1 MKIFKRLFIIFIFLF
16 QSINV
21 FGAPVFVNDYQPE
34 SEMNHVTG
42 VIFNPSGTKMYVLGF
57 HTSDKSY
64 VSEVPLSVPFST
76 QSAGTPVLQ
85 EITSATKRAQDL
97 KFNSDGTKLFIL
109 TTKAANNSDGIHVFT
124 LSTPYDTSN
133 LESDADAGNQ
143 TYIQFGSDPRG
154 LDFNSDGTKMYVL
167 QSTSQVLEQYNL
179 STPFDPSTRN
189 INPITISSLK
199 GDRLHQ
205 GFGFSSDGYKMFI
218 VKAQRVAGAV
228 TNIIEDYNLTTPF
241 EIKTA
246 KLNEIDSGIYTS
258 VTDDSSTDERIAG
271 ITFNFSQGAN
281 KLYYTDFHE
290 SDLVREF
297 DLPCAYGIISC
308 IDPTSNKDDVAS
320 VEAQSTAA
328 KQLIQHTTYP
338 VLNRMEWLRRNSG
351 RINLSNQ
358 NLKLQFNNEILKAL
372 TNSIVPLYLSSDNNE
387 QSEQNF
393 GWSFWSEGT
402 ISIGKVGDTA
412 YSSSKDINTTAITL
426 GVDKKGEDNIMRGI
440 ALRFGSDDVD
450 VGNLGS
456 ALDMSSFS
464 LTFYETRPRG
474 ENRFV
479 DHLIGASFI
488 NSDLINNSGSVSTNG
503 ERSGEQLYGS
513 LSLRDTYSKNKFN
526 LTPKLKINYG
536 ITHFAAYKETGAEG
550 LNLKF
555 KDQYIGNL
563 TSSLGT
569 VLDNTYEL
577 EIGTF
582 IPYFDFEYYA
592 DMSPSSQQKFSYA
605 SNGTSYTL
613 ENINNSTHNI
623 LSSVGFDLMSNNG
636 LSLMTKYSRNQ
647 AAYNKNESFIVALD
661 YKNSQ
666 KSFYTLSLQDTYTK
680 LSYNDELNGF
690 KIHLDSHYNF
700 FQANPDYGLFIKISN
715 IN

>member
-1 MKIFKRLFIIFIFLF
+1 
-16 QSINV
+16 
-21 FGAPVFVNDYQPE
+21 
-34 SEMNHVTG
+34 MNHVTG
-42 VIFNPSGTKMYVLGF
+42 VVFNPSGTKMYVLGF
-57 HTSDKSY
+57 HSSDKSY

-85 EITSATKRAQDL
+85 EITTATKRAQDL

-109 TTKAANNSDGIHVFT
+109 TTKAANNKDGIHVFT

-143 TYIQFGSDPRG
+143 TFIQFGSDPRG
-154 LDFNSDGTKMYVL
+154 FDFNSDGTKMYVL
-167 QSTSQVLEQYNL
+167 QSTSEVLEQYNL

-189 INPITISSLK
+189 SNPKTISSSK
-199 GDRLHQ
+199 GDYLHQ

-218 VKAQRVAGAV
+218 VKAQRTGAS

-241 EIKTA
+241 EINTA
-246 KLNEIDSGIYTS
+246 SLNETDNGIYTS
-258 VTDDSSTDERIAG
+258 VTDDASTDERIAG

-297 DLPCAYGIISC
+297 DLPCAYGIITC
-308 IDPTSNKDDVAS
+308 IDPTNNKDDVAS

-328 KQLIQHTTYP
+328 KQLIQYTTYP

-351 RINLSNQ
+351 RINLTNQ
-358 NLKLQFNNEILKAL
+358 NLKLQFNNEILNAL
-372 TNSIVPLYLSSDNNE
+372 TNSFVPLFLSSENNE
-387 QSEQNF
+387 QIEQNF

-402 ISIGKVGDTA
+402 ITIGKVGDTS
-412 YSSSKDINTTAITL
+412 YSSSKDINTSAITI
-426 GVDKKGEDNIMRGI
+426 GADKKSEDNIMRGI

-450 VGNLGS
+450 VGDLGS

-479 DHLIGASFI
+479 DNLIGASFI

-526 LTPKLKINYG
+526 FTPKLKINYG

-550 LNLKF
+550 LNLNF
-555 KDQYIGNL
+555 KDQYIGNF

-569 VLDNTYEL
+569 ILDNTYEL

-605 SNGTSYTL
+605 SNGSSYTL
-613 ENINNSTHNI
+613 KNINNSTHNI
-623 LSSVGFDLMSNNG
+623 LSSVGFDLMTNNG

-647 AAYNKNESFIVALD
+647 SSYNKNDSFVVALD

-666 KSFYTLSLQDTYTK
+666 KSFYTLSLQDTNTK
-680 LSYNDELNGF
+680 LSYNNELNGF
-690 KIHLDSHYNF
+690 KINLDSHYNF
-700 FQANPDYGLFIKISN
+700 FQANPDYGLFINISN
-715 IN
+715 TN

>member
-1 MKIFKRLFIIFIFLF
+1 
-16 QSINV
+16 
-21 FGAPVFVNDYQPE
+21 
-34 SEMNHVTG
+34 MNHVTG
-42 VIFNPSGTKMYVLGF
+42 VVFNPSGTKMYVLGF
-57 HTSDKSY
+57 HSSDKSY

-85 EITSATKRAQDL
+85 EITTATKRAQDL

-109 TTKAANNSDGIHVFT
+109 TTKAANNKDGIHVFT

-143 TYIQFGSDPRG
+143 TFIQFGSDPRG
-154 LDFNSDGTKMYVL
+154 FDFNSDGTKMYVL
-167 QSTSQVLEQYNL
+167 QSTSEVLEQYNL

-189 INPITISSLK
+189 SNPKTISSSK
-199 GDRLHQ
+199 GDYLHQ

-218 VKAQRVAGAV
+218 VKAQRTGAS

-241 EIKTA
+241 EINTA
-246 KLNEIDSGIYTS
+246 SLNETDNGIYTS
-258 VTDDSSTDERIAG
+258 VTDDASTDERIAG

-297 DLPCAYGIISC
+297 DLPCAYGIITC
-308 IDPTSNKDDVAS
+308 IDPTNNKDDVAS

-328 KQLIQHTTYP
+328 KQLIQYTTYP

-351 RINLSNQ
+351 RVNLTNQ
-358 NLKLQFNNEILKAL
+358 NLKLQFNNEILNAL
-372 TNSIVPLYLSSDNNE
+372 TNSFVPLFLSSENNE
-387 QSEQNF
+387 QIEQNF

-402 ISIGKVGDTA
+402 ITIGKVGDTS
-412 YSSSKDINTTAITL
+412 YSSSKDINTSAITI
-426 GVDKKGEDNIMRGI
+426 GADKKSEDNIMRGI

-450 VGNLGS
+450 VGDLGS

-479 DHLIGASFI
+479 DNLIGASFI

-526 LTPKLKINYG
+526 FTPKLKINYG

-550 LNLKF
+550 LNLNF
-555 KDQYIGNL
+555 KDQYIGNF

-569 VLDNTYEL
+569 ILDNTYEL

-605 SNGTSYTL
+605 SNGSSYTL
-613 ENINNSTHNI
+613 KNINNSTHNI
-623 LSSVGFDLMSNNG
+623 LGSVGFDLMTNNG

-647 AAYNKNESFIVALD
+647 SSYNKNDSFVVALD

-666 KSFYTLSLQDTYTK
+666 KSFYTLSLHDTNTK
-680 LSYNDELNGF
+680 LSYNNELNGF
-690 KIHLDSHYNF
+690 KINLDSHYNF

-715 IN
+715 TN